1 MPKKPLCS
9 STGFVSG
16 TLRNHNACSLQNDY
30 NWHKTFFCCRI
41 YEKGMKKCH
50 EYWPEVVGSS
60 LDCEE
65 MLEVGLALENVSTQ
79 PGKHFTVRTLR

>member
-1 MPKKPLCS
+1 
-9 STGFVSG
+9 
-16 TLRNHNACSLQNDY
+16 
-30 NWHKTFFCCRI
+30 
-41 YEKGMKKCH
+41 MKKCH